1 MSAGLK
7 KSKPASYQGIALV
20 APTSFGYAKTSEH
33 GAAWFIGRTLG
44 EMIKTAGIKKSDID
58 GLAMSSFSLAPDSV
72 ISLCQ
77 HFDISPRYLEQL
89 PYGGAAGVIAMRRAA
104 RAVQMGDADIVA
116 CVGGDTNQA
125 GSFVDLIADFST
137 YTRDASF
144 PYGAGGPNA
153 AFSLVTQHYM
163 EKYGTERQDFGQIA
177 VAQRYNAN
185 HYAGALHGH
194 KTLSM
199 PQYLEARPIAGPI
212 HMFDC
217 VMPCA
222 GGEGFLLM
230 SEKRAQHLKLPYV
243 VILAADELHNAH
255 QQDAVQYRAGW
266 TEYAGDMYQAA
277 GIGPQDIDLLQTY
290 DDYPVISMMQME
302 DLGFCDKGKGAE
314 FVNSTALTFDGG
326 GLPHNT
332 SGGQLSVGQAGSA
345 AGFMGLVET
354 IRQLT
359 NTAVSNQVVGA
370 RHGMVSGYGM
380 INYDRGLCSTAA
392 ILKSGG
398 AK

>member
-33 GAAWFIGRTLG
+33 GAAWFIGRTLA
-44 EMIKTAGIKKSDID
+44 EMIKAAGIKKTDID

-116 CVGGDTNQA
+116 CIGGDTNQA

-153 AFSLVTQHYM
+153 AFSLITQHYM
-163 EKYGTERQDFGQIA
+163 EKYGAERQDFGQIA

-199 PQYLEARPIAGPI
+199 QQYLEARPIAGPI

-217 VMPCA
+217 VMPCT

-230 SEKRAQHLKLPYV
+230 SEERAKHLKLPYV

-359 NTAVSNQVVGA
+359 NTAVGNQVADA

-398 AK
+398 EK

>member
-44 EMIKTAGIKKSDID
+44 EMIKTAGIKKSDVD

-230 SEKRAQHLKLPYV
+230 SEERAQHLKLPYV

-398 AK
+398 AT